1 MGQVFIPDALL
12 AEARQQGLDLETE
25 LAGLV
30 RRRIACKD
38 AEAWLAENREAVD
51 AYNADVAENGLPLD
65 EYRLF

>member
-1 MGQVFIPDALL
+1 MGQVFIHDTLL

-25 LAGLV
+25 LAALV